1 MGQCGSSRWAAR
13 VVGIAFLI
21 AGPLGAPTVV
31 RATPPPAP
39 ASPHL
44 VLHTLP
50 GPATGYGAVTDP
62 SSGHTFFP
70 SPGAV
75 VVADTATGI
84 IVQTVPVAHAETS
97 FSLNAA
103 QRRVI
108 ALSHSDTGNEAATAT
123 TIDTVSGRPLRT
135 EQLAT
140 GQCGA
145 TLASTLSRLLVLCTP
160 PIAGQGATEGP
171 AILKTLDTTSGAVIA
186 STPIGLSGP
195 HTFYAGPAL
204 DKATG
209 KAFISWARPSPAATA
224 GPHLAHYV
232 TTIDIAMGHALR
244 TVQLATPGGF
254 SNTLAVDALH
264 GRVVD
269 IAGGADHAGAR
280 YPTTLSL
287 LAAADGTLT
296 ATVTITAPPHDY
308 VDAAA
313 DGPPI
318 DTITGHAY
326 IPTAGGLVVVDT
338 ASGAI
343 GPTLPITIFPSEL
356 DDMPY
361 GLAIDATHGRAIAND
376 LAGDGQL
383 RVFDLSSG
391 TLVRTLSLTSP
402 GTAQPPPVLQAVDP
416 AAERLYVVAEEAG
429 DRIVLLAIDDV
440 TGATVADVAL
450 QQGRI
455 DRGMLANSSMAL
467 DAHAHRLAIFLQGD
481 TADGGIAPPSLTILD
496 TTSATIIARPAPA
509 CGPAFTVT
517 AVTVDRATD
526 RLYCVDQGGVNH
538 DVTGL
543 QGDPGALSVWDL
555 RSGRS
560 LARIGLAPFPAPAAL
575 VGATGYALLGTSI
588 VVPAVPLPSDPVRAS
603 GRGAL
608 YFSQTRHTLSDAFLA
623 FWRRYGGVD
632 TFGYPQT
639 EPYMENGQTIQY
651 LDRSVLEVVGGIAR
665 TVPLDDFS
673 VDRRS
678 FAPINDP
685 GPGRGRR
692 YFPSTHHTLSGRFL
706 AYWLAHHGD
715 VVLGAPISEPFVE
728 GNEDGSGRRYLLQW
742 FEKGR
747 LEYHPELAG
756 TRYEVEPGLVGLQ
769 ALRQRGWHP

>member
-1 MGQCGSSRWAAR
+1 MTHRASSRWAAL
-13 VVGIAFLI
+13 VGSITCLI
-21 AGPLGAPTVV
+21 AITLGAPMAAQ
-31 RATPPPAP
+31 ATRLP
-39 ASPHL
+39 SSTLPHL

-50 GPATGYGAVTDP
+50 RPATEYEAVADP

-70 SPGAV
+70 STGAV
-75 VVADTATGI
+75 IVVDTATGI
-84 IVQTVPVAHAETS
+84 IMRTVPVAHREIS
-97 FSLNAA
+97 FSLDAA

-108 ALSHSDTGNEAATAT
+108 ALSNSDTGNEEATAT

-145 TLASTLSRLLVLCTP
+145 TLASSLSRLLVLCTP
-160 PIAGQGATEGP
+160 LIAGQGATEGP

-195 HTFYAGPAL
+195 HTFYAGPAR
-204 DKATG
+204 DEATG
-209 KAFISWARPSPAATA
+209 KAFISWVRPSPAATA

-287 LAAADGTLT
+287 LDAVDGTLT
-296 ATVTITAPPHDY
+296 VTVTITAPPHNY

-326 IPTAGGLVVVDT
+326 IPTAGGLAVVDT

-343 GPTLPITIFPSEL
+343 GPTLPITIFPSKL

-361 GLAIDATHGRAIAND
+361 GLAIDAVHGRAIAND

-402 GTAQPPPVLQAVDP
+402 GTAQPLPVLQAVDP
-416 AAERLYVVAEEAG
+416 AAGRLYVVTEEAG

-455 DRGMLANSSMAL
+455 DRGFLANSSMAL

-560 LARIGLAPFPAPAAL
+560 LAHIGLAPFPTAATPIGAP
-575 VGATGYALLGTSI
+575 GYALLGASI
-588 VVPAVPLPSDPVRAS
+588 VGPSVPLPSDPVRAS
-603 GRGAL
+603 GRGTL
-608 YFSQTRHTLSDAFLA
+608 YFPQTRHTLSGAFLA

-639 EPYMENGQTIQY
+639 EPYMENGRTIQY
-651 LDRSVLEVVGGIAR
+651 MDRSVLELADGAVR
-665 TVPLDDFS
+665 TAPIDDFL

-678 FAPINDP
+678 FTPINDP
-685 GPGRGRR
+685 GSGHGRR
-692 YFPSTHHTLSGRFL
+692 YFPSTHHTLSDRFL
-706 AYWLAHHGD
+706 AYWLAHHGS
-715 VVLGAPISEPFVE
+715 VVLGAPISEPFSE
-728 GNEDGSGRRYLLQW
+728 GNDDGSGRRYLLQW

-756 TRYEVEPGLVGLQ
+756 SRYEVEQGLVGLQ
-769 ALRQRGWHP
+769 ALRQRGWHS